1 MPVTSVDAARAQ
13 LQEPVSIREVDAA
26 ASNRDLQVLQ
36 TSSPLATSTWGLL
49 DSAFFAKRPDVE
61 LRVYGF
67 HSGTC
72 DLSFAS
78 RIRHVARGR

>member
-49 DSAFFAKRPDVE
+49 DSAFFAKRPDLE
-61 LRVYGF
+61 LRSTGSIPA
-67 HSGTC
+67 HAT
-72 DLSFAS
+72 
-78 RIRHVARGR
+78 